1 MKYIL
6 ALIGFAAIFTLG
18 LIQIDWQFS
27 RPIEPNQAGRSSV
40 FVTTTTGIEK
50 QTAGSKPQP
59 TQYPTPA
66 ELERFEFGMPEEKLP
81 VTALDVISSERIGE
95 ESRGTDW
102 QHRRHLSTFID
113 QVENGVS
120 GEIAGVYVPDVFSLP
135 VLQQPTGQASF
146 VSEQDDTVTQFASP
160 SQYGV
165 VGLLAHNFLSGERF
179 FELTIGQEFVLV
191 YGDRQV
197 QFFRVERI
205 EQFQALTPTS
215 PYSNFID
222 LADAD
227 EEVISSSALFQQI
240 YTTKG
245 QVVFQTCI
253 EAFDDPSWGRIFV
266 IAEPIEPLAGDL

>member
-1 MKYIL
+1 M
-6 ALIGFAAIFTLG
+6 
-18 LIQIDWQFS
+18 
-27 RPIEPNQAGRSSV
+27 
-40 FVTTTTGIEK
+40 
-50 QTAGSKPQP
+50 
-59 TQYPTPA
+59 
-66 ELERFEFGMPEEKLP
+66 
-81 VTALDVISSERIGE
+81 
-95 ESRGTDW
+95 
-102 QHRRHLSTFID
+102 
-113 QVENGVS
+113 
-120 GEIAGVYVPDVFSLP
+120 
-135 VLQQPTGQASF
+135 
-146 VSEQDDTVTQFASP
+146 
-160 SQYGV
+160 
-165 VGLLAHNFLSGERF
+165 VGLLAHNFLSGEQF
-179 FELTIGQEFVLV
+179 FDLTIGQEFVLV

-253 EAFDDPSWGRIFV
+253 EAFGDPSWGRIFV